1 MQQGKKTPAPA
12 GGFWRNVLPSM
23 FSQLISA
30 TFVVVDGFF
39 IGHNMGDAGLAAI
52 NVSWPVVQLMQAVGL
67 ALGTGG
73 AVCMATAL
81 GGGDRALFGRARANT
96 LLALCGGGLLLGLGF
111 YAALPVLLPHMGA
124 DARLQV
130 LAGQYL
136 RLECAF
142 SVVQVAACGVVP
154 LLRGAGKA
162 MAAMWTMTL
171 GLGGNILLDWYII
184 ERLQGG
190 IRGAA
195 AATLISQGASAA
207 LGLWLLLRPAGR
219 GQGAAQRPARPAIKP
234 DLRLMARIARLGTA
248 VFGITASVSVI
259 VLLNNLQAQ
268 AWGGSGAVAVYA
280 VLSYATGVYVPL
292 IGGVGDGLQP
302 LVSYANGARDLAAL
316 TRLRRQGL
324 AAALA
329 VSLGCAGLCWLSRR
343 QFPPIMGAGPA
354 VTAGAAGALCWVA
367 LALPFLAEV
376 RFSCSYFT
384 ALGRAR
390 AAGAL
395 AYGESVLVQPMFLF
409 SLPLWFGIAGVWAA
423 YPASELA
430 CAALA
435 AVLMAR
441 AVRQLKAG

>member
-1 MQQGKKTPAPA
+1 MQGKAGNTAA

-23 FSQLISA
+23 FSQLLSA

-39 IGHNMGDAGLAAI
+39 IGHNMGDSGLAAI
-52 NVSWPVVQLMQAVGL
+52 NVSWPVVQLMQAAGL

-81 GGGDRALFGRARANT
+81 GSGDRPLFWRARANT
-96 LLALCGGGLLLGLGF
+96 LLALCGGGLLLGAGF
-111 YAALPVLLPHMGA
+111 YAALPFLLPHMGA
-124 DARLQV
+124 DAQLQA
-130 LAGQYL
+130 LAAQYL

-162 MAAMWTMTL
+162 MAAMWTMVL

-195 AATLISQGASAA
+195 AATLISQGLSTA
-207 LGLWLLLRPAGR
+207 LGLWLLLRPAGASQGR
-219 GQGAAQRPARPAIKP
+219 GAETARPSFRP
-234 DLRLMARIARLGTA
+234 DCRLIARIARLGMA

-259 VLLNNLQAQ
+259 VLLNNLQAL
-268 AWGGSGAVAVYA
+268 AWGGSQAVAVYA
-280 VLSYATGVYVPL
+280 VLSYATGVYVPF

-302 LVSYANGARDLAAL
+302 LVSYANGARDAAGLA
-316 TRLRRQGL
+316 RLRRQGL

-329 VSLGCAGLCWLSRR
+329 VSLGCAGLCWLLRR
-343 QFPPIMGAGPA
+343 QFPLLMGAGRE
-354 VTAGAAGALCWVA
+354 VTAQAAGALGWVA
-367 LALPFLAEV
+367 LALPFLALV

-384 ALGRAR
+384 ALGHSR
-390 AAGAL
+390 AAGVL
-395 AYGESVLVQPMFLF
+395 AYGESGIKQP
-409 SLPLWFGIAGVWAA
+409 
-423 YPASELA
+423 E
-430 CAALA
+430 
-435 AVLMAR
+435 
-441 AVRQLKAG
+441 